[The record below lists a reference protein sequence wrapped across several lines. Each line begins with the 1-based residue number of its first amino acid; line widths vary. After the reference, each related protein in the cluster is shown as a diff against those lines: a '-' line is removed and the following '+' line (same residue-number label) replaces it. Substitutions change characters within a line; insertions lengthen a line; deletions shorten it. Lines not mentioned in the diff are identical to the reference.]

1 MVAGHLRERNGI
13 YHMVLSY
20 TDETGKRVTPYKS
33 TGLPVKGNKR
43 RAEAMLDKWRLDT
56 EIDLEKRIQEYA
68 RNHSSLPQDIQFT
81 KFMLDW
87 LAMMKNNVEIT
98 THASYS
104 LVIKNQIVPYFDEHY
119 PHLKLRDLNPLQ
131 IQEYYSWE
139 MNEQGV
145 SANTVI
151 HRHANIR
158 KALQYAYKIGLI
170 DNNPAD
176 RIDRPRKDEFVG
188 SYYNEEELKQLFEAV
203 KSDPL
208 ELPVLLAAYYGLR
221 RSEVLGLKWDAIDF
235 EKKTIT
241 IRHVVTEAQID
252 GKMTIIEKD
261 RTKTKSSHR
270 VLPLVKPFEDALL
283 RLREQQA
290 ENRRLCGS
298 SYCTDYLDYINVNPV
313 GDRLKP
319 GYLTTHFPYVL
330 EKNGLR
336 RIRFHDLRHSC
347 ASLLFSNGVSMKE
360 IQEWLG
366 HSNISTTANIYTH
379 LDYNSKIASANA
391 ILSICPTDI

>member
-20 TDETGKRVTPYKS
+20 TDEMGKRVTPSKS
-33 TGLPVKGNKR
+33 TGLPVKSNKR
-43 RAEAMLDKWRLDT
+43 RAEAMLDQWRLDT
-56 EIDLEKRIQEYA
+56 EEELEKRIREYE
-68 RNHSSLPQDIQFT
+68 RNHPSVPQDIQFT

-87 LAMMKNNVEIT
+87 LAMMKNNVEVT
-98 THASYS
+98 THAGYS
-104 LVIKNQIVPYFDEHY
+104 QIIKNQINPYFDKHY
-119 PHLKLRDLNPLQ
+119 PHLMLRDLSPLQ
-131 IQEYYSWE
+131 IQEYYTWA
-139 MNEQGV
+139 MNEKGV

-176 RIDRPRKDEFVG
+176 RIERPRKETFVG
-188 SYYNEEELKQLFEAV
+188 GYYNEEELRLLFEAI
-203 KSDPL
+203 KGDPL

-241 IRHVVTEAQID
+241 IRHIVTEAQID
-252 GKMTIIEKD
+252 GKMVLIEKD

-283 RLREQQA
+283 RLKVRQA
-290 ENRRLCGS
+290 ENKKLCGN
-298 SYCTDYLDYINVNPV
+298 SYNTDYLDYINVNPV
-313 GDRLKP
+313 GDLLKP
-319 GYLTTHFPYVL
+319 GYLTAHFPHFL

-347 ASLLFSNGVSMKE
+347 ASLLYANGVSMKE

-379 LDYNSKIASANA
+379 LDYSSKVASANA
-391 ILSICPTDI
+391 ILSVCPPVL

>member
-145 SANTVI
+145 ALVSGFSPRIFSQVI
-151 HRHANIR
+151 TGDTDPCTYMLNVLMSER
-158 KALQYAYKIGLI
+158 YA
-170 DNNPAD
+170 P
-176 RIDRPRKDEFVG
+176 
-188 SYYNEEELKQLFEAV
+188 
-203 KSDPL
+203 
-208 ELPVLLAAYYGLR
+208 
-221 RSEVLGLKWDAIDF
+221 
-235 EKKTIT
+235 IT
-241 IRHVVTEAQID
+241 A
-252 GKMTIIEKD
+252 
-261 RTKTKSSHR
+261 
-270 VLPLVKPFEDALL
+270 
-283 RLREQQA
+283 
-290 ENRRLCGS
+290 
-298 SYCTDYLDYINVNPV
+298 
-313 GDRLKP
+313 
-319 GYLTTHFPYVL
+319 
-330 EKNGLR
+330 
-336 RIRFHDLRHSC
+336 
-347 ASLLFSNGVSMKE
+347 
-360 IQEWLG
+360 
-366 HSNISTTANIYTH
+366 
-379 LDYNSKIASANA
+379 
-391 ILSICPTDI
+391 